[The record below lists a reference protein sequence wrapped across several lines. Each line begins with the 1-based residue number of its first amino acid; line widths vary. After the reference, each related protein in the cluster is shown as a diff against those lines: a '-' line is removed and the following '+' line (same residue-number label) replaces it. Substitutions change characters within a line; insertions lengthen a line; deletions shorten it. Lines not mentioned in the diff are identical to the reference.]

1 VATINAFLCAST
13 RPLAAQQSIGAVVQR
28 GHPHAGAA
36 CRRPL
41 LRRSGGHERRGVGSS
56 ATRRCVCRRCCT
68 HPSHDSLLL
77 LPGCCCR
84 RRRISYTTPNSREY
98 ICSQSEGW
106 VLGAGFKGYS
116 WAKVSTFCFPGSTG
130 PAVRNEQLFTK
141 EQIVRPQHSR
151 HHPCTI
157 GCAHDDGV
165 RMGRS
170 CTSSL
175 TSS

>member
-1 VATINAFLCAST
+1 ML
-13 RPLAAQQSIGAVVQR
+13 R
-28 GHPHAGAA
+28 GIAGSRVCSSRSRRCRSARAPHAGAA

-98 ICSQSEGW
+98 IRSQSEGW